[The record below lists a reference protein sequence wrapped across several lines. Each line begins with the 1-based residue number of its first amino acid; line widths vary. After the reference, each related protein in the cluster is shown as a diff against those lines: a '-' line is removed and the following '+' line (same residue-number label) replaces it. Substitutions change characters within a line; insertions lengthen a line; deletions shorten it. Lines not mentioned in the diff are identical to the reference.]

1 MPKPN
6 PEEQLL
12 NLLKS
17 VLPKAVPDAKLAEKI
32 FDACQKEISEKD
44 RFAAF
49 DKFCKRAE
57 LPDLEKK
64 SIEQV
69 KKQFEESFGKGS
81 VSIVP
86 HPKKEALTVEVET
99 SNGIFE
105 GIVKVGAKVEIDS
118 ETGEEVKITY
128 VPFPI
133 SMDTDPELI
142 WLLGRDERLSP
153 EEAAISLSKAQENF
167 WESKAGQEH
176 LSKRTERTFPEFI
189 SKVPS
194 KALAES
200 GLKRHYKD
208 PEPLKQIR
216 PIKARKHDKAAA

>member
-1 MPKPN
+1 MPKSK

-32 FDACQKEISEKD
+32 FDAFQKEISAKD

-64 SIEQV
+64 SIDQV
-69 KKQFEESFGKGS
+69 KTQFEESFGKGK

-86 HPKKEALTVEVET
+86 HPGKKALTIEVET
-99 SNGIFE
+99 PNGILE
-105 GIVKVGAKVEIDS
+105 GVVKVGAKPEVES

-128 VPFPI
+128 IPFPVA
-133 SMDTDPELI
+133 METDPELI
-142 WLLGRDERLSP
+142 WMLGRDEQLSP
-153 EEAAISLSKAQENF
+153 EEAAIALSKAEQSF

-189 SKVPS
+189 AKVPA

-216 PIKARKHDKAAA
+216 LLKARKHE

>member
-1 MPKPN
+1 MPKSK

-32 FDACQKEISEKD
+32 FDAFQKEISAKD

-57 LPDLEKK
+57 LPDLEK
-64 SIEQV
+64 SSVEQV

-86 HPKKEALTVEVET
+86 HPGKKALSIEVET
-99 SNGIFE
+99 PNGILE
-105 GIVKVGAKVEIDS
+105 GVVKVGAKAEVES
-118 ETGEEVKITY
+118 ETGDEVKITY
-128 VPFPI
+128 IPFPVA
-133 SMDTDPELI
+133 METDPELI
-142 WLLGRDERLSP
+142 WMLGRDEQLSP
-153 EEAAISLSKAQENF
+153 EEAAISLSKAEQSF

-189 SKVPS
+189 AKVPA
-194 KALAES
+194 KALAEA

-216 PIKARKHDKAAA
+216 LLKARKHD